1 MKNFENNIDD
11 SETCFKQAIIDMILE
26 SWRFLNAFRNAMT
39 SLSLDEQKRYQ
50 GRCSWFDR
58 RLNEIVETAG
68 LRIVAINQGE
78 IYDIGMAVT
87 ALNIEDFQVDET
99 LIVEQMVEP
108 IIMEKDTVIRCGS
121 VILGRKEA

>member
-1 MKNFENNIDD
+1 MGNIENNIDD
-11 SETCFKQAIIDMILE
+11 SKMCFKQALIDMIFE

-39 SLSLDEQKRYQ
+39 NLSLDEQKRYQ

-58 RLNEIVETAG
+58 RLKEIAETAG

-78 IYDIGMAVT
+78 TYDVGMAVT
-87 ALNIEDFQVDET
+87 ALNIEDFQVDDA
-99 LIVEQMVEP
+99 LIVEQMIEP
-108 IIMEKDTVIRCGS
+108 IIMEKDSVIRLGS

>member
-1 MKNFENNIDD
+1 
-11 SETCFKQAIIDMILE
+11 MIFE

-39 SLSLDEQKRYQ
+39 NLSLDEQKRYQ

-58 RLNEIVETAG
+58 RLKEIAETAG

-78 IYDIGMAVT
+78 TYDVGMAVT
-87 ALNIEDFQVDET
+87 ALNIEDFQVDDA
-99 LIVEQMVEP
+99 LIVEQMIEP
-108 IIMEKDTVIRCGS
+108 IIMEKDSVIRLGS